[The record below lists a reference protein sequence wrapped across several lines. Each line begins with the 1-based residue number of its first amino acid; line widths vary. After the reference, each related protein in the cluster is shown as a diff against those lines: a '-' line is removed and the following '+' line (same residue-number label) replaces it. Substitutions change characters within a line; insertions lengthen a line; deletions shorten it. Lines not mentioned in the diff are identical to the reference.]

1 MIKDSILYLLS
12 KFIPAI
18 ISFAIIYIY
27 LTQMNPK
34 DYGLFSI
41 TIVSIGLINI
51 VTTQW
56 VRSGMIRFFSK
67 ETQIMNTLVTIQICI
82 IILMCVVSFFV
93 LLLMNFD
100 IKYIFLFLI
109 ILTSIN
115 INEFLNNYFR
125 TIIKPNIILYGNII
139 KNTLYIL
146 FLIVFVLID
155 INLNIYLAL
164 LSYLLGILISN
175 IYYCIHWNV
184 KFSLELDI
192 NYLKKI
198 AIYGLPLTIS
208 FSLGVFLQNID
219 KFLITLFLGIKEN
232 GNYALVYDLIHNSLY
247 MVMGALGL
255 ASLPRIININDTKN
269 QLSQFN
275 SYVKL
280 FYIICTPLLFLFL
293 SIGKELNIIF
303 NQHGYK
309 ITEVIIFFIILTTF
323 IHGINSFIYSQAIQ
337 LLEKTSMIIIPS
349 FLAIL
354 VSTVMNTI
362 LLPRIG
368 LLSAAISGLLSF
380 LISNIVLYTFLKRKA
395 EIKFYPKIIFA
406 LIFLG
411 IASFL
416 MSQFIEYGNVYITL
430 IIKCIFVMGIFVP
443 CIYLFARSQIKL

>member
-27 LTQMNPK
+27 LTQMDPK

-67 ETQIMNTLVTIQICI
+67 ETQIMNTLVTIQLCI
-82 IILMCVVSFFV
+82 IILICVISMFV
-93 LLLMNFD
+93 LLIMKFD
-100 IKYIFLFLI
+100 IKYIFLFLV
-109 ILTSIN
+109 ILTGIN
-115 INEFLNNYFR
+115 TNEFLNNYFR
-125 TIIKPNIILYGNII
+125 TIVKPNIILYGNII

-146 FLIVFVLID
+146 FLMAFVLID
-155 INLNIYLAL
+155 IKLNIYLAL
-164 LSYLLGILISN
+164 LSYLLGVLISN

-208 FSLGVFLQNID
+208 FSLGVLLQNID
-219 KFLITLFLGIKEN
+219 KFLITLFLGVEEN

-247 MVMGALGL
+247 MIMGALGL
-255 ASLPRIININDTKN
+255 ASLPRIINISGKKN
-269 QLSQFN
+269 QLLQFN
-275 SYVKL
+275 NYVKL

-293 SIGKELNIIF
+293 SINKELNIIF

-309 ITEVIIFFIILTTF
+309 MTETIIFFIILTTF

-337 LLEKTSMIIIPS
+337 LLEKTSIIIIPS
-349 FLAIL
+349 VLAIL
-354 VSTVMNTI
+354 VSIVMNTI

-368 LLSAAISGLLSF
+368 LLSAAISGLISF
-380 LISNIVLYTFLKRKA
+380 LISNIVLYLFLKRKA
-395 EIKFYPKIIFA
+395 EIKFYPKVI
-406 LIFLG
+406 LFLFFVG
-411 IASFL
+411 TTLFL
-416 MSQFIEYGNVYITL
+416 MSQLLVHGNVYITL
-430 IIKCIFVMGIFVP
+430 IIKSILVIGVFVP
-443 CIYLFARSQIKL
+443 CIYLFVRKIKL